1 MSPSC
6 SSILPRALSLWQH
19 GLGRPHPPLLSPPPP
34 PHCWIVCLSSY
45 PPSTPTPCCM
55 QQIGTPAAPNAA
67 QLFHQAVTQAQ
78 PLWLTVFITAAGV
91 TLESIWHSVCAC
103 TCVCACACVCV
114 RMCVCV
120 LPLFSVESL
129 LGWSLRVPLNPPCFF
144 SACQEHMGAQFTELV
159 VQNKSSC
166 LPLHLRQI
174 EATSGV
180 TGHTLAELN
189 WTHSV
194 FLGGLWRERGRYS
207 HVRREEH
214 TSGRCVFL
222 CGTVW
227 LFQQSHSALL
237 DRN

>member
-120 LPLFSVESL
+120 
-129 LGWSLRVPLNPPCFF
+129 RC
-144 SACQEHMGAQFTELV
+144 
-159 VQNKSSC
+159 
-166 LPLHLRQI
+166 
-174 EATSGV
+174 
-180 TGHTLAELN
+180 
-189 WTHSV
+189 
-194 FLGGLWRERGRYS
+194 RYS
-207 HVRREEH
+207 RWSHYSGDLFGCPWIPHVSSQPARSIWEL
-214 TSGRCVFL
+214 SSL
-222 CGTVW
+222 SS
-227 LFQQSHSALL
+227 LFKTNHRVSPCTFAK
-237 DRN
+237 